1 MFNAL
6 DMILLVSLMAILGAA
21 FFSGISRT
29 VSSIFAVY
37 LAAICAAAFYQDL
50 TDSAQK
56 IVGIGQSTGEL
67 AFFVLTFLTFS
78 LVFTFIISRWI
89 EGLRMPRWFGVVDSI
104 GGAALGL
111 LVAGAAVTVA
121 AMLLSIVVQALQQ
134 VALSGDGSLVAIID
148 EQIRDS
154 MLVPF
159 FLRLSPYFTRLFEP
173 WFQGG
178 LPQLLVNVS

>member
-6 DMILLVSLMAILGAA
+6 DLILLIALMAILGAA
-21 FFSGISRT
+21 FFSGISKT

-37 LAAICAAAFYQDL
+37 LAAICAAAFYEDL
-50 TDSAQK
+50 TDAAQEYTA
-56 IVGIGQSTGEL
+56 IGQTTGEL
-67 AFFVLTFLTFS
+67 SFFFLTFLCFS
-78 LVFTFIISRWI
+78 MAFTFIISRWL
-89 EGLRMPRWFGVVDSI
+89 EGMRLPLWFSVVDSI

-111 LVAGAAVTVA
+111 LVAAAAVTVS

-134 VALSGDGSLVAIID
+134 VALSGDGSLVSIVD
-148 EQIRDS
+148 DQISES

-159 FLRLSPYFTRLFEP
+159 FLRLSPYFTSMFEP
-173 WFQGG
+173 WFRGG